1 MASELE
7 QQAIR
12 LAVQAE
18 AKADPFTLRV
28 QLPQQINQYECPHAS
43 IRQANNGWCVL
54 CQGGQPLS
62 IDEELEQLEA
72 EEAAAQEEL
81 AELDRDAMVLDLSEF
96 VRGGWH
102 VLEPAELE
110 WNWHHEALCKNV
122 QGMIEEWIKRKEQ
135 RFYVMR
141 WHKLAINICPTSLKS
156 RIIMVFAVAWVW
168 LRYPTFQWLC
178 ISGNP
183 ANVNRDSEACHDLV
197 TNRWYTDTFSIAWS
211 IRPDIDSKAKW
222 QTTAGGLR
230 LSRGMASKFT
240 GIHVDGILVD
250 DPDDAKDVWSESER
264 KSRAAKIESLSSR
277 LNDKR
282 RYIFIVLQQRVHV
295 DDCTGE
301 MLSRGG
307 SILHA
312 NYAALYDD
320 GTRHDTPFYNDPR
333 HVKGENM
340 HELRLTTMVIAEA
353 KVELGTHGFESQY
366 NGNPAPLDGGMFG
379 RKWLRYFTIANM
391 PVGMYPRPKDTNVEP
406 AYVLERKANGKL
418 DLDWMAITVDAT
430 FGGLK
435 ETNSAVGL
443 LCMGGKG
450 PKRFIFMDR
459 TKQMSYPDT
468 KQAIRDLLRD
478 YPAANAVLVERK
490 ANGQAIIDE
499 LSAEFSGLIG
509 IEASEHYISR
519 AYAMSPAIESG
530 CLYVLEGE
538 MWLEPFIGELTLF
551 PNGAHDDRVDALAQL
566 MAFYRADTDA
576 MKLAAKN
583 AAFKTLA
590 AAKNRMWM
598 TQRRR

>member
-1 MASELE
+1 MSSELE
-7 QQAIR
+7 SQAIR
-12 LAVQAE
+12 LAMVAE
-18 AKADPFTLRV
+18 AQADPFVLRATITTM
-28 QLPQQINQYECPHAS
+28 PSMGTHNCNHMS
-43 IRQANNGWCVL
+43 IRACNNGWCVL
-54 CQGGQPLS
+54 CDGPAPLT
-62 IDEELEQLEA
+62 IDDELEQLEA
-72 EEAAAQEEL
+72 EEAAAAEEL
-81 AELDRDAMVLDLSEF
+81 AELDRDAMILDLAEF

-122 QGMIEEWIKRKEQ
+122 QGMIEEWIMRKEQ

-168 LRYPTFQWLC
+168 LRYPEFQWLC

-197 TNRWYTDTFSIAWS
+197 TNRWYIDTFDITWT

-282 RYIFIVLQQRVHV
+282 RYIFIVLQQRVHM

-301 MLSRGG
+301 MLGRGG

-312 NYAALYDD
+312 NYAAIYAHE
-320 GTRHDTPFYNDPR
+320 TRHDTPFFVDPR
-333 HVKGENM
+333 TTVGENM
-340 HELRLTTMVIAEA
+340 HSLRLTETVIAEA
-353 KVELGTHGFESQY
+353 KVELGTHGFEAQY

-379 RKWLRYFTIANM
+379 RKWIRFFTIQGV
-391 PVGMYPRPKDTNVEP
+391 PVGPFNRPKDCIKDD
-406 AYVLERKANGKL
+406 AYVIPRDAQGNLE
-418 DLDWMAITVDAT
+418 LDWLAITVDAT

-443 LCMGGKG
+443 LVVGGIG
-450 PKRFIFMDR
+450 PKRFVFMDR
-459 TKQMSYPDT
+459 TKQMTYPQT
-468 KQAIRDLLRD
+468 KDAIRKLLGE
-478 YPAANAVLVERK
+478 YNACNTVLIERK

-499 LSAEFSGLIG
+499 LGAEFSGLIP
-509 IEASEHYISR
+509 IEASEHYMSR

-530 CLYVLEGE
+530 NLHVLDGE
-538 MWLEPFIGELTLF
+538 QWLEPFIGELTLF
-551 PNGAHDDRVDALAQL
+551 PNGTHDDRVDALAQL
-566 MAFYRADTDA
+566 MTYYRDMPA
-576 MKLAAKN
+576 MIKAAKHTT
-583 AAFKTLA
+583 AMMDAL
-590 AAKNRMWM
+590 RHLM
-598 TQRRR
+598 